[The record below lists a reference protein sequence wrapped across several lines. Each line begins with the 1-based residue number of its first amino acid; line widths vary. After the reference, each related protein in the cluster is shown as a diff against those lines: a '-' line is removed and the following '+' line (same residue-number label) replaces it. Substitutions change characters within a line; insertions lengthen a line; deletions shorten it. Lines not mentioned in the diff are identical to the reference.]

1 MRVLT
6 RCKTIRLEPQT
17 YRVHPIP
24 CRITQRPT
32 NVIPTP
38 IEDPRVIFGVE
49 PVGPSDGTCHPRAG
63 EVIDFGRVR
72 KTVRVGVPS
81 LVVHGELLLTR
92 FVGDGPVHDVDT
104 LVAFFG
110 AVVFEFR
117 DDNVFVSTTRGS
129 PTRGLQ

>member
-24 CRITQRPT
+24 CRITQSPT

-38 IEDPRVIFGVE
+38 VEDPRVIFGVE
-49 PVGPSDGTCHPRAG
+49 PVVAGDGPRHPIPG
-63 EVIDFGRVR
+63 EVIDIGGVR

-81 LVVHGELLLTR
+81 LVVHGELLR
-92 FVGDGPVHDVDT
+92 PGCVGDGPVDHVDA

-110 AVVFEFR
+110 AVVFEF
-117 DDNVFVSTTRGS
+117 TYTCIW
-129 PTRGLQ
+129 LAII

>member
-24 CRITQRPT
+24 CRITQSPT
-32 NVIPTP
+32 NVIIHPIKRERIVLRIETDTP
-38 IEDPRVIFGVE
+38 RQCPR
-49 PVGPSDGTCHPRAG
+49 PSIAG

-92 FVGDGPVHDVDT
+92 FVGDGPVDDVDT

-110 AVVFEFR
+110 APNFNF
-117 DDNVFVSTTRGS
+117 SYIW
-129 PTRGLQ
+129 

>member
-6 RCKTIRLEPQT
+6 RCTTIRLEPQT

-24 CRITQRPT
+24 CRITQSPT

-49 PVGPSDGTCHPRAG
+49 PVGPSDGTCHPIPG
-63 EVIDFGRVR
+63 EVIDIGGVR

-81 LVVHGELLLTR
+81 LVVHGELLLTGC
-92 FVGDGPVHDVDT
+92 VGDGPVDHVDA

-110 AVVFEFR
+110 APNFNF
-117 DDNVFVSTTRGS
+117 SYIW
-129 PTRGLQ
+129 